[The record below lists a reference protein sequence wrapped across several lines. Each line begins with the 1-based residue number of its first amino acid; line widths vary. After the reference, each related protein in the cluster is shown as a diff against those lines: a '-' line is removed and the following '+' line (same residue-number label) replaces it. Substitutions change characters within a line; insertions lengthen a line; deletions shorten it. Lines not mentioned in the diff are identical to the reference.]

1 MKNLKNL
8 TLTLIAGITLLA
20 SSCTTDETAPMINV
34 SKVMERVDIKIV
46 GSTTEYFYNESLQ
59 EESANDL
66 IDYKFYGN
74 GSNKIDFIIKIDAD
88 RTITIKINNKLYPNP
103 WEINDSYGTFA
114 PQDQDDKFKYVT
126 IELTDSKNSET
137 KTFVSNVGEN
147 IPQGGFLDVFRIE
160 KFSTSDLETLCRINN
175 LVLYQV
181 ENPTNS
187 IVIDGTFRG
196 ALTFL

>member
-8 TLTLIAGITLLA
+8 TLTLITGITLLA

-74 GSNKIDFIIKIDAD
+74 GSNKIDFIIKIDDD

-114 PQDQDDKFKYVT
+114 TQDHESFPRHMSQEENQSK
-126 IELTDSKNSET
+126 EL
-137 KTFVSNVGEN
+137 
-147 IPQGGFLDVFRIE
+147 
-160 KFSTSDLETLCRINN
+160 STPR
-175 LVLYQV
+175 
-181 ENPTNS
+181 
-187 IVIDGTFRG
+187 
-196 ALTFL
+196 